1 MVGRARRKTTDG
13 RWRLAL
19 VSVWFATLVCGVT
32 AVALVGAPPTR
43 WTEKARMEALG
54 RAVVWQPP
62 DTSARSADL
71 SRPPDALGDEV
82 TCRFR
87 VTAMRGTVRKFTCTL
102 PTGETL
108 RVKYA
113 GPEPHGEVAASR
125 LLLALGFGADR
136 VGFVRKVRCVGC
148 PWSPFA
154 TLSVVTLAR
163 AEGLYER
170 VMQSDKAVDFDWVAV
185 ERAFEGEQ
193 IRTDTVEGWTFEEL
207 SRVPTAS
214 REHADALRLLAVF
227 LAHWDNK
234 SENQRL
240 VCLSGAPRPDGTC
253 AQPLAMLQDV
263 GATFGPRKVN
273 LEAWRAAGIWTDRA
287 RCEIGMGD
295 LPHGGATFVR
305 VTVSEAGRHLLASRL
320 QALTDDQ
327 LAALFRGAR
336 FEPRYGTISD
346 WVAAFKARTAQI
358 ADGPACPA

>member
-1 MVGRARRKTTDG
+1 MAGRTSRRTRSG
-13 RWRLAL
+13 WRLAAAG
-19 VSVWFATLVCGVT
+19 VWFATLLCGVS
-32 AVALVGAPPTR
+32 AVVLVGAQSPK

-54 RAVVWQPP
+54 RAEVWRQPQDSP
-62 DTSARSADL
+62 MTADL

-125 LLLALGFGADR
+125 LLLALGFDADR
-136 VGFVRKVRCVGC
+136 VGFVRKVRCMGC

-163 AEGLYER
+163 AGGLYER

-193 IRTDTVEGWTFEEL
+193 IRTDTTEGWTFEEL
-207 SRVPTAS
+207 SRVRTAS
-214 REHADALRLLAVF
+214 REHTDALRLLAVF

-253 AQPLAMLQDV
+253 AQPFAMLQDV

-273 LEAWRAAGIWTDRA
+273 LAAWRAARIWTDRA
-287 RCEIGMGD
+287 RCEIGMDD

-305 VTVSEAGRHLLASRL
+305 VAVSEAGRRFLASRL
-320 QALTDDQ
+320 QALSDDQ

-336 FEPRYGTISD
+336 FEPRYGAISD